1 MVDTKTLQ
9 ELTELSVVVRDK
21 LCTLSD
27 DQCMV
32 VAHKAGLA
40 ASQFIRP
47 VCDYLPDYLVDK
59 ASKGWKVYP
68 DLAFMNL
75 KNLKK
80 AIRLA
85 GFN

>member
-1 MVDTKTLQ
+1 MVDTKTMQ
-9 ELTELSVVVRDK
+9 ELVELSNIVRDK
-21 LCTLSD
+21 LYTLSD
-27 DQCMV
+27 DQCLV
-32 VAHKAGLA
+32 VAHKAGLV

-68 DLAFMNL
+68 DLVFMNL
-75 KNLKK
+75 KNLRK

>member
-1 MVDTKTLQ
+1 MVDTKTMQ
-9 ELTELSVVVRDK
+9 ELTELSDAVRGK

-27 DQCMV
+27 DQCLV

-59 ASKGWKVYP
+59 AAKGWKAYP

-75 KNLKK
+75 QNLKK

-85 GFN
+85 GFS